1 MSAKDETEKE
11 AYSRQSLYGGVCALI
26 SGAMC
31 FGVMIVIVVASE
43 VVNAQQSSATD

>member
-31 FGVMIVIVVASE
+31 FGVMIVIIIASAALR
-43 VVNAQQSSATD
+43 AQASTTE